1 MGSDLTLVS
10 NRTKLQEQIAPVL
23 RLQRA
28 ATVYDAC
35 ARQAYRM
42 REEEAE

>member
-1 MGSDLTLVS
+1 MANDLTLVS
-10 NRTKLQEQIAPVL
+10 NRTKLQEQKKPVL

-35 ARQAYRM
+35 ARQAYRL